1 LSKEFSTEIVDR
13 RRKTAKPRE
22 TPGGAAAFA
31 PPAPAHGQAKKAA
44 PGLLYF

>member
-13 RRKTAKPRE
+13 RRETAKPCE
-22 TPGGAAAFA
+22 TPGDAAAFV
-31 PPAPAHGQAKKAA
+31 PSAPAHGQAKKAA